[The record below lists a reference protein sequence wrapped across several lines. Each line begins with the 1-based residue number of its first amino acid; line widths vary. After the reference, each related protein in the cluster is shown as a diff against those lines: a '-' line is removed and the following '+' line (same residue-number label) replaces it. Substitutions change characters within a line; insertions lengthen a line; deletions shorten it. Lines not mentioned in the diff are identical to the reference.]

1 MLPKLVRGKNFRKSA
16 ETENRPIFRNPK
28 FRIRKYIE
36 FSDDRMKI
44 RDVGTE
50 KNEK

>member
-36 FSDDRMKI
+36 FSDHT
-44 RDVGTE
+44 VGTE